1 MIELLE
7 CALVAHG
14 GLEKPDSVRSIDV
27 LFNFSGGL
35 LELKGFPGDLRPTVS
50 INTSTPQSVFHRS
63 GGDPDDR
70 WIFTSDRVW
79 IERRDGLV

>member
-7 CALVAHG
+7 CALVAYG

-35 LELKGFPGDLRPTVS
+35 LELKGFPGHLRPTVS